1 MTKKKTPKKPKC
13 DCAFWGLRLCSCHKP
28 APPPPDDCANCKHN
42 LPNGCEWLKL
52 RVAVRWEGLL
62 LEGEHLRVNPT
73 DGPMVCG
80 EHERAEESEVGK

>member
-1 MTKKKTPKKPKC
+1 MTRKKKQS
-13 DCAFWGLRLCSCHKP
+13 DADFWGLAKP
-28 APPPPDDCANCKHN
+28 AEAECPPAPDCANCLHN

-80 EHERAEESEVGK
+80 EHERATGETDNG

>member
-1 MTKKKTPKKPKC
+1 MSKRKKQS
-13 DCAFWGLRLCSCHKP
+13 DADFWGLAKP
-28 APPPPDDCANCKHN
+28 ADCANCLHN

-52 RVAVRWEGLL
+52 RVDVRWGEDGLL